1 VILVKLAAGTSTC
14 NKVMHDEKA
23 AIHLKDGRLICR
35 DDFEGLAP
43 LLRQAPSA

>member
-1 VILVKLAAGTSTC
+1 VR
-14 NKVMHDEKA
+14 EKWQMKKRPSY
-23 AIHLKDGRLICR
+23 LKDGRLICR